1 MADEQTGLPPLEIPW
16 KLAATTQPLVAGEP
30 DETAISLF
38 FFEPAAEELPEG
50 IEPDERLVFL
60 KFTVSVSPAAFPP
73 GTPPGSGG
81 ALGAGVPCFHLQLDL
96 KVRKA
101 SGELGTIRP
110 YFHAAAPLNRR
121 SLQTGVVGVDVFEG
135 ESEGQTMGKSR
146 SQMYESSKTHSSTTS
161 ASLSV
166 GAGVPIGPVS
176 LGASGSVRTTTTD
189 IAGRRE
195 GAQAIDQTTREAS
208 EERREL
214 VSHHTR
220 VENILTLLSAKYVGT
235 PHLRFSLSPQPMTL
249 LSVDPSDP
257 NLWFSQLLARRSAGI
272 EGIQEFT
279 TVVIVPR
286 GEDFCVNARLR
297 RVCVLDVPPGP
308 LEFTEPFNL
317 QQHIGRVLNYLDR
330 VYPPGTPLEEFDVD
344 LIGALPTPDDF
355 TRPVL
360 RNFSVAGFVMI
371 ADVVS
376 PTPLPF
382 PGSVRNASVN
392 YKMHLELW
400 LETLRDEYERAVA
413 RSPLERGIL
422 IGEER
427 FLDTCF
433 AFSSANGGLAV
444 SGSNAQ
450 LGPLLR
456 IEVDRADFDI
466 GGVTSTAS
474 SARKTTRERA
484 YEAVT
489 RWNLLENRLAA
500 LLSNRLRQPR
510 DKAFGFDAAVVDL
523 LLEAWARL
531 PAGDPANLAFDAAVA
546 ALHLDD
552 RQRGLLERVGARDLR
567 GIAEAIRS
575 TTTIER
581 YNRDTDERRRLHK
594 EQKRPGPV
602 PEPVPWPL
610 TTSDAAALREAIRSG
625 LERGR
630 VAAQAG
636 AGAPGQSRPEPTS
649 RASDTDA
656 KGRKPGTRASKARP
670 PRGTR

>member
-16 KLAATTQPLVAGEP
+16 KLAATTQPLVVGEP
-30 DETAISLF
+30 DETTISLF
-38 FFEPAAEELPEG
+38 FFEPAEEDLPDEV
-50 IEPDERLVFL
+50 EPDERLVYL

-110 YFHAAAPLNRR
+110 YFHAAAPLYRR
-121 SLQTGVVGVDVFEG
+121 TLQTGVVGVDVFEG
-135 ESEGQTMGKSR
+135 ESEGQSMGKSR

-235 PHLRFSLSPQPMTL
+235 PHLRFSLSPSPMTL

-257 NLWFSQLLARRSAGI
+257 NLWFSQLLARRSSGL

-317 QQHIGRVLNYLDR
+317 QLHLGRVLNYLDR

-344 LIGALPTPDDF
+344 LIGALPLPDDF

-371 ADVVS
+371 ADVTS

-382 PGSVRNASVN
+382 PGSVKNASVN

-400 LETLRDEYERAVA
+400 LETLRDEYEREVA
-413 RSPLERGIL
+413 RSPLERGVL
-422 IGEER
+422 MGEER

-433 AFSSANGGLAV
+433 AFAAANGGLAV

-450 LGPLLR
+450 IGPLLR
-456 IEVDRADFDI
+456 IEVDRHDFDL
-466 GGVTSTAS
+466 GGITSAAS
-474 SARKTTRERA
+474 SAGKTTRERA

-489 RWNLLENRLAA
+489 RWNLLENRLVA

-510 DKAFGFDAAVVDL
+510 DKRFTFDAAVVDIL
-523 LLEAWARL
+523 IESWARL
-531 PAGDPANLAFDAAVA
+531 PAGDPGNLGFDDAIA
-546 ALHLDD
+546 ALHFDD
-552 RQRGLLERVGARDLR
+552 RQRKLLDSVGARDLR

-575 TTTIER
+575 TPTIER
-581 YNRDTDERRRLHK
+581 YNRDSDERRRIHK
-594 EQKRPGPV
+594 EEKRAGP
-602 PEPVPWPL
+602 
-610 TTSDAAALREAIRSG
+610 
-625 LERGR
+625 
-630 VAAQAG
+630 
-636 AGAPGQSRPEPTS
+636 AP
-649 RASDTDA
+649 DTL
-656 KGRKPGTRASKARP
+656 
-670 PRGTR
+670 